1 MKKIGFVDYY
11 ISEWH
16 ANSYP
21 AWIGEACQ
29 KMGLSYEVAYAWAEL
44 DVSPYDGRSTDEW
57 CAHFG
62 AERCHSIDELCQR
75 SDVVIVLAPS
85 NPEKHLEYT
94 KEVFKHAKLTYVD
107 KTFAPDLKTAKEIFE
122 VAEKYGTRFFTTSA
136 LRYATELENIDT
148 GRGISTTGGGSN
160 LPEYIIHQVEMLVKT
175 MGAADKIRAFK
186 DGAAVSYELA
196 YSDGRMAKMRY
207 SPELSF
213 SVTPMGKDEC
223 TEVRSAFF
231 VSLIADILRFFET
244 GVCSFDKAETLEVMM
259 IREAAILAAD
269 RPGEWIELVRI

>member
-21 AWIGEACQ
+21 AWISEACE
-29 KMGLSYEVAYAWAEL
+29 KMGLSYEVAYAWAEMNI
-44 DVSPYDGRSTDEW
+44 SPYDGRSTDEW
-57 CAHFG
+57 CADFG
-62 AERCHSIDELCQR
+62 VERCHSIDELCR
-75 SDVVIVLAPS
+75 KSDVVIVLAPS

-107 KTFAPDLKTAKEIFE
+107 KTFAPDLKTAKAICAE
-122 VAEKYGTRFFTTSA
+122 AEKYGTRFFTTSA

-148 GRGISTTGGGSN
+148 GMGISTTGGGSN
-160 LPEYIIHQVEMLVKT
+160 LPEYIIHQVEMVVKA
-175 MGAADKIRAFK
+175 MGDAEKIRARK
-186 DGAAVSYELA
+186 DGSLVSYDLT
-196 YSDGRMAKMRY
+196 YSDGRMSKMRY

-213 SVTPMGKDEC
+213 TVAAVGKDEC

-231 VSLIADILRFFET
+231 VSLISDILRFFET
-244 GVCSFDKAETLEVMM
+244 GVSSFDKAETMEVMR

-269 RPGEWIELVRI
+269 RPDEWIELSAI